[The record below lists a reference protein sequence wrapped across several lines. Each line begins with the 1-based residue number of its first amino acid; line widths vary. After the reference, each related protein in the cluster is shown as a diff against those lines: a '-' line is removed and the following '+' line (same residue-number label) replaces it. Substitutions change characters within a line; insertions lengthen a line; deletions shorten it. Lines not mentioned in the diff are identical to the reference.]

1 MSAVVVVEEREGM
14 VQLLEMERLKKVKR
28 ARSVE
33 VRMV

>member
-14 VQLLEMERLKKVKR
+14 VQLLEMETLKKEKR

>member
-1 MSAVVVVEEREGM
+1 MSAVVVVEEREGL
-14 VQLLEMERLKKVKR
+14 VQLLKMKTLKKVKR